1 MTTAAPHTQ
10 KWSRIAVRTQ
20 PKIQDPREMKTI
32 LTFSLR
38 ALWGD
43 LEPHSCVV
51 DVQNDDS
58 TSSEALL
65 LVKCPTE
72 SVAAVRAALTMVTT
86 PSYLASTVY
95 RFDVVE
101 VKRI

>member
-1 MTTAAPHTQ
+1 MTTAVPHSQ
-10 KWSRIAVRTQ
+10 KWSRIVVRTQ
-20 PKIQDPREMKTI
+20 PKIQDPREMKT
-32 LTFSLR
+32 
-38 ALWGD
+38 
-43 LEPHSCVV
+43 SCVV

-58 TSSEALL
+58 TSNEALL

-101 VKRI
+101 VHRL